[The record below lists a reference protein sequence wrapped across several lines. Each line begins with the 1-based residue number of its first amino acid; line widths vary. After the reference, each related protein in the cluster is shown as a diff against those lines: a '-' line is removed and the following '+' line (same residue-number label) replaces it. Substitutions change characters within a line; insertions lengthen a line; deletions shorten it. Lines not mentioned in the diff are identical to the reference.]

1 MEDRRMVQLALMN
14 RYVTP
19 AQIEEATREQQ
30 QLADRGV
37 ERSVWFLL
45 LDLGFISD
53 AQARDLR
60 KHISSSAIRALEVDG
75 YVLQGRIGSGGMGDV
90 FRARNPAGGE
100 AAVKLLSSK
109 ISANPE
115 HARRFQREARAGLRL
130 LHPHITRSLSA
141 GEMEEQRYLIMEL
154 IKGPSLKQYIQ
165 ECGKMSE
172 ADGLVLIWQIAS
184 ALGYAW
190 SHGVLH
196 RDVKPGNLMLA
207 PPRPALQEPFCAKV
221 CDFGLAKV
229 WQRSDDEHESG
240 GQLTATNMALG
251 TPHYMAP
258 EQASGEKDLDQRADL
273 YSLGASVFHALLG
286 KTMHSGKSS
295 TVIMYKQ
302 VTEAV
307 DLAPLRAIG
316 ISPATI
322 KLLGRMVERNRKHR
336 FPTWGDL
343 QAAVAVIAPEMA
355 ARQQAAI
362 DKEQPSH
369 ASEAP
374 PPAPAAPA
382 GPPPAIV
389 SAASAVMARAAA
401 SSASNQD
408 LARPIIAPAQS
419 WRLWRAA
426 IFSALG
432 ILLAAALMLMILGKP
447 AGQHV
452 TPASFAAVLVASQGR
467 PHADLVLEP
476 GDYPGP
482 WCFGAAHSGMTIR
495 AAGPGVRLAAGTR
508 PGDVTPIQLEPG
520 LKDFR
525 LAGIE
530 LTGSGEV
537 SVEALSGAQATLQ
550 DLIIPSALVVSG
562 ADVVARGLTVEGGVR
577 IDGHG
582 HLLIEDSQLHG
593 AGALTLHDGRCEL
606 HRCRLGASAAATA
619 VVRVVSGD
627 LELDAVAISG
637 TSSLGQVG
645 ETIGLELAPG
655 SRCTIRDVLIEHV
668 GVGLSADAAELTS
681 IDGLSLE
688 ASHIGLRWSGLRA
701 QGWSWKRLRVHAP
714 EAVRGEL
721 ALPADGDGARLD
733 RLALIPP
740 AGADTHH

>member
-1 MEDRRMVQLALMN
+1 MVQLALMN

-19 AQIEEATREQQ
+19 AQIEEATHEQQ

-53 AQARDLR
+53 VQARDLR
-60 KHISSSAIRALEVDG
+60 KHISSSSIRALEVDG

-90 FRARNPAGGE
+90 FRARNQAGEE

-109 ISANPE
+109 ISSNPE

-165 ECGKMSE
+165 DSGKMSE

-207 PPRPALQEPFCAKV
+207 PPRPGMQEPFCAKV

-229 WQRSDDEHESG
+229 WQRSDDEYESG

-316 ISPATI
+316 ISAATI

-336 FPTWGDL
+336 FPAWGEL
-343 QAAVAVIAPEMA
+343 QAAVALIAPEMA
-355 ARQQAAI
+355 ARQQAAVEL
-362 DKEQPSH
+362 EQLSH
-369 ASEAP
+369 PHEAPP
-374 PPAPAAPA
+374 PPAPAAP
-382 GPPPAIV
+382 PPAAV
-389 SAASAVMARAAA
+389 SAASALMMRAATL
-401 SSASNQD
+401 SSSNQD
-408 LARPIIAPAQS
+408 LARPIIPPVQP

-426 IFSALG
+426 IFTALG
-432 ILLAAALMLMILGKP
+432 ILLAAALMLMILARP

-452 TPASFAAVLVASQGR
+452 TPASFAAVLVAAQGR

-495 AAGPGVRLAAGTR
+495 AAGPGVRLSAGSR
-508 PGDVTPIQLEPG
+508 PGGVALLQLEPG

-530 LTGSGEV
+530 LVGSGEV
-537 SVEALSGAQATLQ
+537 SVEALSGAQATLR
-550 DLIIPSALVVSG
+550 DLTVPTALVVSG
-562 ADVVARGLTVEGGVR
+562 ADVVASGLTIQGGVR

-582 HLLIEDSQLHG
+582 HLLAEDSQLHG
-593 AGALTLHDGRCEL
+593 ECALSLHDGRCEL
-606 HRCRLGASAAATA
+606 HRCRLSTTAAAATS
-619 VVRVVSGD
+619 VVRVVTGD
-627 LELDAVAISG
+627 LELDAVLITGAPGSG
-637 TSSLGQVG
+637 S
-645 ETIGLELAPG
+645 ETAAIGLELAP
-655 SRCTIRDVLIEHV
+655 SARCTIRDVLIEHV
-668 GVGLSADAAELTS
+668 GVGLSADAAELTG
-681 IDGLSLE
+681 IDGLSLD
-688 ASHIGLRWSGLRA
+688 ASHIGLRWSGLRG

-714 EAVRGEL
+714 EAVHGDL
-721 ALPADGDGARLD
+721 ALKADADGARDD
-733 RLALIPP
+733 RLALIPA
-740 AGADTHH
+740 AGAEAHH